1 MITDYMIRL
10 ETMEKVKKFIS
21 VIGTFENDID
31 IVSGR
36 YVINAKSLLAI
47 FSLDLAKK
55 LQMVIHDASEQEIER
70 LEKVMEEFRVD

>member
-1 MITDYMIRL
+1 MIKL
-10 ETMEKVKKFIS
+10 ETIEKVKKFIS
-21 VIGTFENDID
+21 VIVNFANDID

-47 FSLDLAKK
+47 FSLDLTKELK
-55 LQMVIHDASEQEIER
+55 LVIHDATEQDTER